1 MKTFTNCAE
10 KKAKQFLN
18 LLQGYTKGI
27 RMTAILVLLLMG
39 VSNAWSIGFNK
50 GNIVF
55 RAQGWNNP
63 AHVYLCVGKSDYTQ
77 VWEMG
82 NIPNTNLY
90 HVWVNVDDKDDNWWN
105 GCTYFAVI
113 GNSNTVTSG
122 SWGSSNLTN
131 FDAYTTAYT
140 ATYDVN
146 SKSGIYF
153 FNKNNNTVKGGSFS
167 IDYKDSHSGIPTFN
181 ATQAAKVRN
190 TINDK
195 SYSIVSGNW
204 PATLD
209 LLGTYMSGDAN
220 TTRTNII
227 STKSTDGDDKK
238 VYGAVVTGKI
248 THTYSTI
255 TGNYI
260 FEGWGTGNTP
270 STTNATYEYNITA
283 NTTVYAFFTKAH
295 TVTYSRVPT
304 AAADA
309 PTTTPSVTS
318 GSLVASGTSV
328 TFTAKAAKTGY
339 TWKGWYS
346 NNAGTGDALSTNLA
360 YTRSIT
366 ANTTIYAV
374 YTPKTYTITLNKNG
388 GSGGSNSVEV
398 KYMSNKLESTITP
411 PTRKGYRFQG
421 WGNSGG
427 NVTVID
433 IDGNLTKGATYGI
446 YDYTNNNG
454 NWIYDNGVILY
465 AQWTPEIF
473 SITYKDLG
481 DKAFSGTHAANYPTT
496 HTYDIETTLKSAT
509 KPGYTF
515 DGWYTTSDCTGSS
528 PINSL
533 AAKTYTA
540 NITLYAKWTINQYTL
555 TYSAGEGG
563 SVVAKVKGEAI
574 KSPATLEHG
583 TSVTLTATPEGENAF
598 AQWVDGNGNQISTK
612 NPYELTITKNTTLKA
627 QFTSPSRVYLKPFDF
642 WKSDG
647 ARIAAYYWGA
657 AGNNWIELS
666 PVDCEGHYYSVD
678 IPAGYSNIIFASLKT
693 SSATGYD
700 NNNKGFNWE
709 NSLYQTEN
717 LTVQTNGK
725 NMYDSDDRSYIHL
738 EPKAW
743 DDGYAR
749 FAAYFYNN
757 TSNEWVNLTKNSVN
771 DKIYTGK
778 IPQGKNYEHVI
789 FCRMNINDQTNNFNV
804 YWHKTKDLALMDNG
818 DNCFWV
824 NTDDDWNSNKEQA
837 DGGWY
842 RVLDNNQWK
851 TYSAPTYNV
860 TIKPTIHGTYSVV
873 CNGRT
878 YLAPNKE
885 EIVIPNVPVGTTLT
899 IQDVKPNNEAEYTSD
914 IIYKEST
921 NAAYQTVSDNTI
933 TVCGNTTIDE
943 NFVTSNPHVVYFR
956 VPTSLATSWNA
967 NGTTNFVYSYNDIK
981 IGETGYVTT
990 MSADN
995 SIQDAQYTYYC
1006 CTIPA
1011 DCHTFRFERKNNAN
1025 ESAQQ
1030 KTVSFTHAMPF
1041 NGMNCFT
1048 ITNSGDEYTGYWD
1061 VLLTNGDYRLL
1072 YVEQVV
1078 EKGTGGDNWKTII
1091 TRKKAHPSDI
1101 IKKGVES
1108 QIVSL
1113 HIYKERKYTANAG
1126 GGKTYESS
1134 SNPEII
1140 LQQYSNGVW
1149 VDKESHMVFGPLE
1162 TLPGMAM
1169 APGRRN
1175 AAADGKLV
1183 YDDGIEIIKNDQHP
1197 DESNGVWN
1205 FTVTQSNGGESA
1217 TIDLTQTRRYN
1228 EETDGPYYIRTDV
1241 ANGNWYNYTNPDN
1254 HMTRSD
1260 VSKQHSNYS
1269 HYFCKWIESTNNVN
1283 VKFTIANKYGYAIS
1297 DTLEADETDL
1307 WGVELNDEQKMVKGQ
1322 VLPKNANVRFTWNE
1336 KSNLIHRAY
1345 IAGSADVQ
1353 DRFLVLRGKGD
1364 SKLFN
1369 AAGEA
1374 LTEGQEQ
1381 TPRYGL
1387 HANEEIFSDI
1397 ENWVYQTDVQMI
1409 PGAELQVTADY
1420 NEKVQYFV
1428 GKEGIFN
1435 NTILQGSGT
1444 EKYLVR
1450 LLYDFKTNELISA
1463 YVPGA
1468 SKDVDQIST
1477 NLMLIRQNYGEAK
1490 QLVFNNGDMSTREN
1504 RKAYGVIEFT
1514 EDSLTNEKIPYLKRC
1529 LYWVSFPF
1537 DVNLSEAFG
1546 SLVYGKH
1553 WLIQE
1558 YDGARRAA
1566 EGLWKES
1573 ESFWKLHWEPNITL
1587 KAGLGYVIEI
1597 DINQMIKDNIIDT
1610 KDAKQQIAALY
1621 FPSNTPITREII
1633 NQASYTVNIPAHKC
1647 EIVHTGTYGD
1657 RTIRDSHWNVIG
1669 VPSYINTGATFSD
1682 QTFALNNVVK
1692 YYYQWDGEKDAY
1704 TPKDATNKAYDFQS
1718 MYAYMVQYAGDITWN
1733 SVLLDEKPA
1742 QIAAKKNS
1750 VTNEHAMR
1758 LELQQNNILL
1768 DKTFV
1773 RLQDDVATHAFD
1785 FNYDLCKITN
1795 KGANIY
1801 SIITAEASPVDVAAN
1816 VLPIEETIIPI
1827 GIKTDASGEYT
1838 FAMPDGTDG
1847 IVVELIDYET
1857 NTRTNLLLSDY
1868 TITLPKGTNET
1879 RFALHVKPSKVVTGL
1894 ENIGNS
1900 VNGLNGETVKKY
1912 LIDGVLYLQKG
1923 NLLYDAQG
1931 RCVK

>member
-27 RMTAILVLLLMG
+27 RIIAVLTLLLTMG
-39 VSNAWSIGFNK
+39 VSNAWG
-50 GNIVF
+50 
-55 RAQGWNNP
+55 AW
-63 AHVYLCVGKSDYTQ
+63 
-77 VWEMG
+77 
-82 NIPNTNLY
+82 
-90 HVWVNVDDKDDNWWN
+90 
-105 GCTYFAVI
+105 I
-113 GNSNTVTSG
+113 GNTGISVNDVWYKS
-122 SWGSSNLTN
+122 SSN
-131 FDAYTTAYT
+131 
-140 ATYDVN
+140 
-146 SKSGIYF
+146 
-153 FNKNNNTVKGGSFS
+153 
-167 IDYKDSHSGIPTFN
+167 ID
-181 ATQAAKVRN
+181 
-190 TINDK
+190 
-195 SYSIVSGNW
+195 SGNW
-204 PATLD
+204 LESCTSFNNANLGAITSLVLGGQYETWD
-209 LLGTYMSGDAN
+209 DGKTDYCNWNDNNGIHITIKKESTQRASFKLSCYHKEKKGNNNVWETSGGINGCSDSGTWGTYTVNISEYAPETYTINAKWFSPSGKTLNNTASFTINPVVTFNNNGGSGSMDKQTVTYNTNTALSAN
-220 TTRTNII
+220 KFTRTNYTF
-227 STKSTDGDDKK
+227 SGWNTKANGSGTSYADKANVK
-238 VYGAVVTGKI
+238 L
-248 THTYSTI
+248 
-255 TGNYI
+255 
-260 FEGWGTGNTP
+260 
-270 STTNATYEYNITA
+270 TA
-283 NTTVYAFFTKAH
+283 NTT
-295 TVTYSRVPT
+295 
-304 AAADA
+304 
-309 PTTTPSVTS
+309 
-318 GSLVASGTSV
+318 
-328 TFTAKAAKTGY
+328 
-339 TWKGWYS
+339 
-346 NNAGTGDALSTNLA
+346 
-360 YTRSIT
+360 
-366 ANTTIYAV
+366 
-374 YTPKTYTITLNKNG
+374 
-388 GSGGSNSVEV
+388 
-398 KYMSNKLESTITP
+398 
-411 PTRKGYRFQG
+411 
-421 WGNSGG
+421 
-427 NVTVID
+427 
-433 IDGNLTKGATYGI
+433 
-446 YDYTNNNG
+446 
-454 NWIYDNGVILY
+454 LY
-465 AQWTPEIF
+465 AQWTPAQYT
-473 SITYKDLG
+473 ITYKDQG
-481 DKAFSGTHAANYPTT
+481 NATFSGTHDSDYPTT
-496 HTYDIETTLKSAT
+496 HTYGTATTLKTASKT
-509 KPGYTF
+509 GYTF
-515 DGWYTTSDCTGSS
+515 DGWFTTQDCSGSAVTTLGATAYTAAITLYAKWTAIRCNITLTRGDGASGGSEYVYATYGSNILEPKIENPTKTGYNFLGWSNQGGNVIVIDTNGKLLPSKSNGSLIKYTDAYGNWAHTGTSSGLWAQWEAAKYNINYKDQGNADFSGTHASGYPTQHTYGKVTTLSTASKTGYTFEGWYKEAACT
-528 PINSL
+528 NKVTSL
-533 AAKTYTA
+533 AANTYSA
-540 NITLYAKWTINQYTL
+540 NITLYAKWTIKQYTL
-555 TYSAGEGG
+555 DFGAGEGG
-563 SVVAKVKGEAI
+563 SVTATVGGKEI
-574 KSPATLEHG
+574 SSPATLPYN

-598 AQWVDGNGNQISTK
+598 AQWVNGSGVKVST
-612 NPYELTITKNTTLKA
+612 NPYTFTLTGDKTLKA
-627 QFTSPSRVYLKPFDF
+627 EFSKPTTVYLKPSDA
-642 WKSDG
+642 WKEYN
-647 ARIAAYYWGA
+647 AHFAIYAWGGKSGDPWVEMEA
-657 AGNNWIELS
+657 
-666 PVDCEGHYYSVD
+666 VDCEGDYYKANV
-678 IPAGYSNIIFASLKT
+678 PAGFSDFAFVRLKEGGEHDW
-693 SSATGYD
+693 ANKLNQTG
-700 NNNKGFNWE
+700 
-709 NSLYQTEN
+709 N

-725 NMYDSDDRSYIHL
+725 NMYDVEDKTKTYIHL
-738 EPKAW
+738 EAKAW
-743 DDGYAR
+743 DNGEAR
-749 FAAYFYNN
+749 FAAYFFGNGDK
-757 TSNEWVNLTKNSVN
+757 WVNLTKNGDVYSC
-771 DKIYTGK
+771 KKPEGYTS
-778 IPQGKNYEHVI
+778 VI
-789 FCRMNINDQTNNFNV
+789 FCRMIKNNADNNFNNC
-804 YWHKTKDLALMDNG
+804 WNKTKDLSLMDNG
-818 DNCFWV
+818 DNCFWID
-824 NTDDDWNSNKEQA
+824 TDNSWGCAGDVPGDEANDGDGDRDGA

-842 RVLDNNQWK
+842 RLLDDSQWK

-860 TIKPTIHGTYSVV
+860 TIKPTIHGTYSVI

-899 IQDVKPNNEAEYTSD
+899 IQDVTPNNETEYTSD
-914 IIYKEST
+914 IIYKESA
-921 NAAYQTVSDNTI
+921 NAEYQTLEGNQI

-943 NFVTSNPHVVYFR
+943 NFVTRNPHVVYFR

-981 IGETGYVTT
+981 IGKTGYVTT
-990 MSADN
+990 MVADN
-995 SIQDAQYTYYC
+995 SIQDAQYTYYH

-1011 DCHTFRFERKNNAN
+1011 GCHTFRFERKNNAN

-1078 EKGTGGDNWKTII
+1078 EKSNVNGNEWKTVV

-1269 HYFCKWIESTNNVN
+1269 HYFCKWVESTDNVN

-1345 IAGSADVQ
+1345 IAGSANVQ

-1374 LTEGQEQ
+1374 LTEGQAQ

-1490 QLVFNNGDMSTREN
+1490 QLVFNNGDMSTRDN

-1514 EDSLTNEKIPYLKRC
+1514 ENYLTNVEIQYLKRC

-1537 DVNLSEAFG
+1537 DVNLSETFG

-1633 NQASYTVNIPAHKC
+1633 NQKSYTVNIPAHKC

-1669 VPSYINTGATFSD
+1669 VPSYVNTGATFSD
-1682 QTFALNNVVK
+1682 TTYALNEVVK
-1692 YYYQWDGEKDAY
+1692 YYYQWQGEVDKY
-1704 TPKDATNKAYDFQS
+1704 TAMEAKEQAYDFQS

-1857 NTRTNLLLSDY
+1857 NTRTNMLLSDY
-1868 TITLPKGTNET
+1868 TVSLPKGTNET
-1879 RFALHVKPSKVVTGL
+1879 RFALHLKPSKVVTGL

-1900 VNGLNGETVKKY
+1900 VNGLNGKTVKKY

>member
-39 VSNAWSIGFNK
+39 VSNVWSGNNIAFQSGAFFYFDPYYSTTQTIDKGYIQLAARKYQNSGQDDYGWYTAVTTLTKIANTRLYYTSTFEGPAWTDSGLAFHGWAMISNSTAK
-50 GNIVF
+50 GNGSTEYWTGSNSTWYSEF
-55 RAQGWNNP
+55 KNYGLNKNST
-63 AHVYLCVGKSDYTQ
+63 YLFVATSASNGQSIQPNGTGYLSGGYSALNSTQ
-77 VWEMG
+77 T
-82 NIPNTNLY
+82 IKTA
-90 HVWVNVDDKDDNWWN
+90 VNGAD
-105 GCTYFAVI
+105 A
-113 GNSNTVTSG
+113 NSKATITVTSY
-122 SWGSSNLTN
+122 NLTGN
-131 FDAYTTAYT
+131 GAISAQQSASISTGAKSTTISAART
-140 ATYDVN
+140 ATTTL
-146 SKSGIYF
+146 
-153 FNKNNNTVKGGSFS
+153 TVGS
-167 IDYKDSHSGIPTFN
+167 
-181 ATQAAKVRN
+181 
-190 TINDK
+190 
-195 SYSIVSGNW
+195 
-204 PATLD
+204 
-209 LLGTYMSGDAN
+209 
-220 TTRTNII
+220 
-227 STKSTDGDDKK
+227 
-238 VYGAVVTGKI
+238 
-248 THTYSTI
+248 
-255 TGNYI
+255 
-260 FEGWGTGNTP
+260 
-270 STTNATYEYNITA
+270 
-283 NTTVYAFFTKAH
+283 
-295 TVTYSRVPT
+295 
-304 AAADA
+304 
-309 PTTTPSVTS
+309 
-318 GSLVASGTSV
+318 VA
-328 TFTAKAAKTGY
+328 TGY
-339 TWKGWYS
+339 
-346 NNAGTGDALSTNLA
+346 
-360 YTRSIT
+360 
-366 ANTTIYAV
+366 
-374 YTPKTYTITLNKNG
+374 
-388 GSGGSNSVEV
+388 
-398 KYMSNKLESTITP
+398 
-411 PTRKGYRFQG
+411 Q
-421 WGNSGG
+421 
-427 NVTVID
+427 
-433 IDGNLTKGATYGI
+433 
-446 YDYTNNNG
+446 
-454 NWIYDNGVILY
+454 
-465 AQWTPEIF
+465 
-473 SITYKDLG
+473 
-481 DKAFSGTHAANYPTT
+481 
-496 HTYDIETTLKSAT
+496 
-509 KPGYTF
+509 F
-515 DGWYTTSDCTGSS
+515 DGWYTAATGGTKLSASTTYTYYPTSATTVYARFSAKNYTITYNTNDG
-528 PINSL
+528 NSI
-533 AAKTYTA
+533 AQKTYTIETATFVLPTPTRTGYTFAGWYDNA
-540 NITLYAKWTINQYTL
+540 NLTGNKVTQVAKGSTGDKTFYAAWTINQYTL

-563 SVVAKVKGEAI
+563 TVSG
-574 KSPATLEHG
+574 SHSSG
-583 TSVTLTATPEGENAF
+583 TKIDYNTSITLTAAPAEGYVLS
-598 AQWVDGNGNQISTK
+598 QWVDGSGNFVSFA
-612 NPYELTITKNTTLKA
+612 NPYTFKLTKNTTLKA
-627 QFTSPSRVYLKPFDF
+627 EFVKSTAVYLKPLDF
-642 WKSDG
+642 WPADNARFAIYIWGDG
-647 ARIAAYYWGA
+647 KEDRWV
-657 AGNNWIELS
+657 EMQ
-666 PVDCEGHYYSVD
+666 PVDCEKQYYSAYL
-678 IPAGYSNIIFASLKT
+678 PSGYSNFKYVRLNPTGKGNASKNDGLHWDYKWNE
-693 SSATGYD
+693 TG
-700 NNNKGFNWE
+700 
-709 NSLYQTEN
+709 N
-717 LTVQTNGK
+717 LTVQK
-725 NMYDSDDRSYIHL
+725 DLLYIT
-738 EPKAW
+738 PRIYIKPNANW
-743 DDGYAR
+743 KQADAR
-749 FAAYFYNN
+749 FAAYFYEDEKEEKWMSMYKEGDYYYCNAVDGY
-757 TSNEWVNLTKNSVN
+757 SN
-771 DKIYTGK
+771 
-778 IPQGKNYEHVI
+778 VI
-789 FCRMNINDQTNNFNV
+789 FCRMNPSSETNNWENCWNKSADQTIAGNCFTVTAGEWGDNPNDQNYNEAGAKGTWSEHYTIFS
-804 YWHKTKDLALMDNG
+804 T
-818 DNCFWV
+818 
-824 NTDDDWNSNKEQA
+824 
-837 DGGWY
+837 
-842 RVLDNNQWK
+842 
-851 TYSAPTYNV
+851 PTYNV

-878 YLAPNKE
+878 YLVPDKE

-899 IQDVKPNNEAEYTSD
+899 IQDVKPNNETEYTSD
-914 IIYKEST
+914 IIYKESA
-921 NAAYQTVSDNTI
+921 NAEYQTLEGNQI

-943 NFVTSNPHVVYFR
+943 NFVTRNPHVVYFR

-981 IGETGYVTT
+981 KGETGYVTT
-990 MSADN
+990 MVADN
-995 SIQDAQYTYYC
+995 SIQDAQYTYYH

-1011 DCHTFRFERKNNAN
+1011 GCHTFRFERKNNTN
-1025 ESAQQ
+1025 ESALQS
-1030 KTVSFTHAMPF
+1030 TVSFTHAMPF

-1048 ITNSGDEYTGYWD
+1048 ITNKSGDEYTGYWD

-1078 EKGTGGDNWKTII
+1078 EKSNASGNEWKTVV

-1113 HIYKERKYTANAG
+1113 HIYKERKYQAVKKYNGSTPEF
-1126 GGKTYESS
+1126 YESS
-1134 SNPEII
+1134 NNPEII

-1175 AAADGKLV
+1175 AAADGELV

-1241 ANGNWYNYTNPDN
+1241 ANGNWYDYTNPDN

-1269 HYFCKWIESTNNVN
+1269 HYFCKWVESTGNVN

-1297 DTLEADETDL
+1297 DTLEADRTDL
-1307 WGVELNDEQKMVKGQ
+1307 WGVELTEAQKMLKNQ
-1322 VLPKNANVRFTWNE
+1322 TLPENANVRFTWNE

-1345 IAGSADVQ
+1345 IAGSANVQ

-1369 AAGEA
+1369 AEGNA
-1374 LTEGQEQ
+1374 LAEGQEQ

-1397 ENWVYQTDVQMI
+1397 ENWVYKTDVQMI

-1435 NTILQGSGT
+1435 NTILQGSSD

-1463 YVPGA
+1463 YVPGGE
-1468 SKDVDQIST
+1468 VENIQNIST
-1477 NLMLIRQNYGEAK
+1477 NLMIIRQNYSEAK
-1490 QLVFNNGDMSTREN
+1490 QLVFNGGDMSTREN

-1514 EDSLTNEKIPYLKRC
+1514 EDYLTNEKIPYLKRC

-1573 ESFWKLHWEPNITL
+1573 ESFWKLHWEPNNITL

-1682 QTFALNNVVK
+1682 QRYALNNVVK

-1704 TPKDATNKAYDFQS
+1704 TPKDATNKAYDFHS

-1827 GIKTDASGEYT
+1827 GIKTDASGDYT

-1847 IVVELIDYET
+1847 ITVELIDYET
-1857 NTRTNLLLSDY
+1857 NTRTNMLLSDY
-1868 TITLPKGTNET
+1868 TVSLPKGTNET
-1879 RFALHVKPSKVVTGL
+1879 RFALHVKPNKVVTGT
-1894 ENIGNS
+1894 ENIHTS
-1900 VNGLNGETVKKY
+1900 SDRQIKKY
-1912 LIDGVLYLQKG
+1912 IIDGALYLIKDG
-1923 NLLYDAQG
+1923 TIYDAQG